1 VCAAGALLLALD
13 QISTIKGN
21 LSLESKREIEMLNIT
36 LIYYW
41 KI

>member
-1 VCAAGALLLALD
+1 LLALD